1 MTSLRAVAVGITVA
15 VTRALLLA
23 ATAGA
28 AAPPTRAEVE
38 TELKQEG
45 NAGEAALPRLGATA
59 EPILIAIADDRGVD
73 GPVRARAVAALAYA
87 RTARAHIY
95 LENLVLRKG
104 TSSDATDKLLL
115 RRATVALGWQS
126 GPRVVD
132 IVAPLL
138 VHADAEVRLDA
149 AVALGLSRAAKAEA
163 PLRARLTDEQD
174 LDVRRQIEIALRAL
188 APKGPPP

>member
-1 MTSLRAVAVGITVA
+1 MTSLRAIAVGITVA
-15 VTRALLLA
+15 GALWLA
-23 ATAGA
+23 AAAHA

-45 NAGEAALPRLGATA
+45 NAAEAALPRLGATA
-59 EPILIAIADDRGVD
+59 EPILIAIADDRAVEGT
-73 GPVRARAVAALAYA
+73 VRARAVAALAYA
-87 RTARAHIY
+87 RTARAHVY

-115 RRATVALGWQS
+115 RRAAVALGWQS

-132 IVAPLL
+132 IIAPLL
-138 VHADAEVRLDA
+138 EHADAEVRLDA

-163 PLRARLTDEQD
+163 PLRARLADEPD
-174 LDVRRQIEIALRAL
+174 PAVRRQIEIALRAL
-188 APKGPPP
+188 APKPS